1 MSVVLHPVPQ
11 NVAVSSPH
19 ALVRLFGRVSVEVDG
34 VQVPLRGSIPA
45 AIVAR
50 LALSAGEQVPL
61 EEFVDDLW
69 ASPPPAAV
77 GNLRANISR
86 LRSAGLGPALVG
98 GRGGYTLAPH
108 VQVDVLEFREA
119 AAAAIASRDRH
130 QLEYAESLWTGD
142 PFRGVDAPFAEARR
156 ADLFELRRRLT
167 EALAELRLESGHL
180 DELLVTLPA
189 LVRAHPTHEEPTRL
203 LATAL
208 ARAGRTTDALEVID
222 AFVRRLADEQGL
234 DPSPTLAELRMSIV
248 RQDPVVVPRSGAG
261 RARQYGV
268 PLPITRF
275 VGRRRELDLIA
286 TARQESRLVT
296 LTGPG
301 GVGKTRLAVESL
313 RDGPTVDTVQWLLE
327 LAPLSS
333 GRELMVALAELLGA
347 STPTVAAFAEQ
358 LSGHGSLLVLD
369 NAEHLLGDVAE
380 LVASLLAATPGLS
393 VLVTSREPLRIAGER
408 LIPVATMLEHD
419 AADAVALFAQ
429 RAADAVPGFTIEA
442 DAETRNRVRHLAR
455 LLDGLPLALELTAA
469 RLDVMDLGE
478 LVRSLE
484 SEELLTLGGTGDG
497 RHASLANMIRWSAR
511 LLRPEELELLA
522 QLGNFAG
529 GVSMDAIAGICRLD
543 RALFGGA
550 DVREVAAVLA
560 QKSLLAVVGDAARGR
575 RYRLLESVKLYARQL
590 PVRDDRADW
599 RVRHSRWYADRV
611 DDLEPGIRSIQSAMV
626 HAEFDLDRAE
636 LLVAVTSAIERGD
649 RDVAVRLAGG
659 MAWHRFIR
667 GAMAEGKQWI
677 DRALALP
684 GETDPYFEAR
694 AYRGAIMLIYRSGDK
709 FAGEAYAKAGLPLAR
724 KAGDPTLLALFLAC
738 NGMWAAEDD
747 PVTGWKLMAEA
758 DAIMERGIEPWAVS
772 EVLIFRSIC
781 FAYAKKPAAVMRELQ
796 AAIDSALAAHNV
808 WAAGSASWRLAN
820 TLIMQKRDRDALEE
834 LMACFEI
841 LEPQGDV
848 LGVILSLH
856 SAAVAVSG
864 VERQRDG
871 AALFAAVDR
880 LGALY
885 GFPRIAVNDEAY
897 ERLRTRTKQALTTA
911 EWNAEYRRG
920 TRLDLA
926 EAVALVGSVV
936 ASLPPR
942 RA

>member
-11 NVAVSSPH
+11 NVAVSSPL
-19 ALVRLFGRVSVEVDG
+19 ALVRLFGRVAVQVDG
-34 VQVPLRGSIPA
+34 VPIPLRGSIPA
-45 AIVAR
+45 AIVTR

-69 ASPPPAAV
+69 ESPPPAAV

-86 LRSAGLGPALVG
+86 LRSAGLAPALVG

-119 AAAAIASRDRH
+119 ATAAIASRDRH
-130 QLEYAESLWTGD
+130 QLEYAEALWTGD

-156 ADLFELRRRLT
+156 ADLIELRRRLT
-167 EALAELRLESGHL
+167 QALAELRLESGHL
-180 DELLVTLPA
+180 DELLVSLPD

-208 ARAGRTTDALEVID
+208 ARAGRTTDALEAID
-222 AFVRRLADEQGL
+222 AFVRRLAEEQGL
-234 DPSPTLAELRMSIV
+234 DPSPALAELRMSIV

-261 RARQYGV
+261 RARQHGV

-275 VGRRRELDLIA
+275 VGRRRELELVA
-286 TARQESRLVT
+286 AARQESRLVT

-313 RDGPTVDTVQWLLE
+313 RDAPTVDTVQWLLE

-333 GRELMVALAELLGA
+333 GRELVVALAELLGA
-347 STPTVAAFAEQ
+347 STPTVPAFAEQ
-358 LSGHGSLLVLD
+358 LSGHGTLLVLD
-369 NAEHLLGDVAE
+369 NAEHLLGEVAE
-380 LVASLLAATPGLS
+380 LVSGLLAASPGLS
-393 VLVTSREPLRIAGER
+393 ILVTSREPLRIPGER
-408 LIPVATMLEHD
+408 LIPVSTMLDHD
-419 AADAVALFAQ
+419 AADAVALFTQ
-429 RAADAVPGFTIEA
+429 RAADALPGFTVDA
-442 DAETRNRVRHLAR
+442 DVETRNRVRHLAR

-484 SEELLTLGGTGDG
+484 SEELLTLGGSGDG

-529 GVSMDAIAGICRLD
+529 GVSLDAIAGICQLD
-543 RALFGGA
+543 GA
-550 DVREVAAVLA
+550 DVRQVAAVLA

-575 RYRLLESVKLYARQL
+575 RYRMLESVKLYARQL
-590 PVRDDRADW
+590 PVCDDRGDW

-611 DDLEPGIRSIQSAMV
+611 DELEPGIRSKESAMV

-781 FAYAKKPAAVMRELQ
+781 FDYAKKPAAVMRELQ

-885 GFPRIAVNDEAY
+885 GFPRISVNDDGY
-897 ERLRTRTKQALTTA
+897 ERWRTRTKQALTTA